1 MTILLKVKTFSFHAD
16 LESMYNH
23 TMTKQQPRKRV
34 SMVFLVLGM
43 AFLAIGLAT
52 DQTTFTWLA
61 IVFIVLSLIR
71 GGRWLR
77 PRNNSLLDK
86 KDRDH

>member
-1 MTILLKVKTFSFHAD
+1 
-16 LESMYNH
+16 MYNH
-23 TMTKQQPRKRV
+23 NMKKQQPQRKRV

-61 IVFIVLSLIR
+61 IVCIVLSLIR

-77 PRNNSLLDK
+77 PRINPPVDR
-86 KDRDH
+86 KDRKK